1 MKRIILLLIF
11 VFLLTGCSVN
21 YNLDIKSDVFTERID
36 ADVLEKELTE
46 DDKLSITS
54 FANHNINAFFSN
66 ENGYYLKKVEENNGK
81 YNITLSYD
89 YDPNSF
95 SDSNILNNCF
105 NDAKFEETDNYYYL
119 SAYGDFNCQYAK
131 KIKVN
136 ITSEFAALENNA
148 KKVEG
153 NTYTWYLEEGKEAD
167 IFLILSKNVKGKEIS
182 KNKFADKFEIIG
194 AIVFIILVAIVLL
207 IYFKKYKKDFE

>member
-54 FANHNINAFFSN
+54 FSNHDINAFFSSK
-66 ENGYYLKKVEENNGK
+66 NGYYLKKIEDNNGK

-105 NDAKFEETDNYYYL
+105 NDAEFEETEDYYYL

-136 ITSEFAALENNA
+136 ITSEFASIDNNA
-148 KKVEG
+148 SKVKG

-167 IFLILSKNVKGKEIS
+167 IFLVLSKNVKSKVIS

-194 AIVFIILVAIVLL
+194 IIIFAILAAILFLM
-207 IYFKKYKKDFE
+207 YWKKYKKENE